1 MTEMIRKL
9 ELPIVLALGLLGTAF
24 LLKMCYLSLAFN
36 TIFGIFFLTAV
47 YAYVR
52 ARHELRIPLLL
63 LGLVFAALQIDG
75 LGNYFQMYGQRFG
88 PMNYDE
94 FSHMGVQTLV
104 TPVIIWLSLGAFEK
118 FGYRLPLS
126 LVSFFAAVTMFS
138 LSAFYEIIEFWD
150 EAYFQGQRIWSKYDT
165 ANDLQ
170 WDLTGI
176 VAGTLLSNLVIKAR
190 NTLTTPNLK
199 PIS

>member
-1 MTEMIRKL
+1 MDKLVQKL
-9 ELPIVLALGLLGTAF
+9 ELLIVFGLGLLGTAF

-36 TIFGIFFLTAV
+36 TAFGVFFLTAV

-52 ARHELRIPLLL
+52 TRHGLKIPVILLVF
-63 LGLVFAALQIDG
+63 VFAALQIDS
-75 LGNYFQMYGQRFG
+75 LGNYFQMYGGRFG

-94 FSHMGVQTLV
+94 FSHMGVQSLI
-104 TPVIIWLSLGAFEK
+104 TPVMIWLALGAFEK
-118 FGYRLPLS
+118 FGYRLPLPV
-126 LVSFFAAVTMFS
+126 VSFFAAVTMFS
-138 LSAFYEIIEFWD
+138 LSAFYEIIEYWD
-150 EAYFQGQRIWSKYDT
+150 EAYFHGQRIWGKFDT

-176 VAGTLLSNLVIKAR
+176 IAGTLLSNLVLRAR
-190 NTLTTPNLK
+190 STVTAPRLK